1 MAYTDEEQ
9 KRIFAKN
16 LNYYITKSGKQQ
28 KEVAEE
34 LGFSYTTF
42 NTWCKGKILPKAGKI
57 QAIADYFRV
66 LTTQLTDDHPYIEDE
81 ALDEFLK
88 IVQKIV
94 QTDKDFVNMVMD
106 YYYMDDD
113 KKKLFCNFYKTFISK
128 IEEGRLTSPFF
139 FPLQNILWQNGTTF
153 SNYFHF
159 LFHSCIR

>member
-1 MAYTDEEQ
+1 MSYTDEEQ
-9 KRIFAKN
+9 KKIFAKN
-16 LNYYITKSGKQQ
+16 LNYYIAKSGKQQ

-57 QAIADYFRV
+57 QEIADYFRV
-66 LTTQLTDDHPYIEDE
+66 LKTQLTDDHPYIEDE

-94 QTDKDFVNMVMD
+94 QTDEDFVNMVMD

-113 KKKLFCNFYKTFISK
+113 KKKLF
-128 IEEGRLTSPFF
+128 L
-139 FPLQNILWQNGTTF
+139 
-153 SNYFHF
+153 
-159 LFHSCIR
+159 

>member
-28 KEVAEE
+28 KEVAED

-81 ALDEFLK
+81 ALEELLK
-88 IVQKIV
+88 IVQRIV
-94 QTDKDFVNMVMD
+94 QTDKDFVNMVTD

-113 KKKLFCNFYKTFISK
+113 KRKLFCDFYKTFISK
-128 IEEGRLTSPFF
+128 K
-139 FPLQNILWQNGTTF
+139 
-153 SNYFHF
+153 
-159 LFHSCIR
+159 